1 VNIYSSLVLRSMGG
15 KQQRNR
21 HARPAGARPPDGH
34 DRLGDTTLDADDARA
49 SDDGAIDTS
58 IPQHGSGDA
67 ATQTRRSGGGRGGG
81 WGLRL
86 VAVAGCGAAGRP
98 VGSASARAAAPGSLA
113 GLPLSGGV
121 GWVGV
126 AVCRRRCF
134 VRRRRHVRRRGSS
147 GASPRPACDAGC
159 GVLRARVVFGR
170 GWACVWRGAG
180 GRGGG
185 GGAGWCA
192 LRGAEEASA
201 GAVCSRSCQE

>member
-98 VGSASARAAAPGSLA
+98 VGSASARTAAPGSLA
-113 GLPLSGGV
+113 GLMMMILLLFLQKQNLAFAVYQFGSVLSLPG
-121 GWVGV
+121 
-126 AVCRRRCF
+126 
-134 VRRRRHVRRRGSS
+134 
-147 GASPRPACDAGC
+147 
-159 GVLRARVVFGR
+159 
-170 GWACVWRGAG
+170 
-180 GRGGG
+180 
-185 GGAGWCA
+185 
-192 LRGAEEASA
+192 
-201 GAVCSRSCQE
+201 

>member
-1 VNIYSSLVLRSMGG
+1 MNIYSSLVLRSMGG

-86 VAVAGCGAAGRP
+86 VAVADCGAADRS
-98 VGSASARAAAPGSLA
+98 VGSASARCQRRIPGSRSRDI
-113 GLPLSGGV
+113 GYGFV
-121 GWVGV
+121 DF
-126 AVCRRRCF
+126 RRPGF
-134 VRRRRHVRRRGSS
+134 EQSS
-147 GASPRPACDAGC
+147 MG
-159 GVLRARVVFGR
+159 
-170 GWACVWRGAG
+170 
-180 GRGGG
+180 
-185 GGAGWCA
+185 
-192 LRGAEEASA
+192 
-201 GAVCSRSCQE
+201 